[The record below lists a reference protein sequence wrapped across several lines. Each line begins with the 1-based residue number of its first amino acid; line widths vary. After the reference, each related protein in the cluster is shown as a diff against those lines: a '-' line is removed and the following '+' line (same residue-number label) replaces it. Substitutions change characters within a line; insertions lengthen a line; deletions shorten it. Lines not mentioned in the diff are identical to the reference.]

1 MSDVVQVGNT
11 VYVASSTILDMFD
24 TSTSRWLTAVP
35 FSNPITKIVTDG
47 TSIFIAVETEGI
59 YELDLTGSTINQ
71 WTTNNGLLTN
81 DIAHIAVSSNNIAV
95 VHEQGSVSI
104 INSSSNSVFK
114 SMDSTNGLDTSN
126 LGTIALWNDIAHI
139 ATEDSG
145 VLRYDINNDSFLSPW
160 ISTGV
165 NGVSYA
171 PIAVLGDVV
180 HLGLPGYGVARKDMS
195 TGEILNP
202 LTQRRGAPR
211 VLRSFL
217 RLMYTLWKALVQRF

>member
-1 MSDVVQVGNT
+1 
-11 VYVASSTILDMFD
+11 
-24 TSTSRWLTAVP
+24 
-35 FSNPITKIVTDG
+35 
-47 TSIFIAVETEGI
+47 
-59 YELDLTGSTINQ
+59 
-71 WTTNNGLLTN
+71 
-81 DIAHIAVSSNNIAV
+81 
-95 VHEQGSVSI
+95 
-104 INSSSNSVFK
+104 
-114 SMDSTNGLDTSN
+114 MDSTNGLDTSN

-145 VLRYDINNDSFLSPW
+145 VLSMTSTMILSYPW

-202 LTQRRGAPR
+202 LTQRRGRLGYCGP
-211 VLRSFL
+211 SFG
-217 RLMYTLWKALVQRF
+217 